1 MRPDGFFGLQFADR
15 PHGKN
20 RAFFFFEADR
30 STMTRERYVQQLAN
44 YGRWYQRGGH
54 TEELGIKR
62 CRVVTVTKSE
72 ERARTLLEAA
82 TRCSELDS
90 ALPMFWFAS
99 EARFAGS
106 ASVVDP
112 VWHVPG
118 AASVLWRRVS
128 EYGSY
133 VTRTAP
139 GRGPA
144 ARGRSC

>member
-1 MRPDGFFGLQFADR
+1 VRPDGFFGLQFADR

-128 EYGSY
+128 KYGSY